1 VNDATQDMTEY
12 GVTAAVDPLAGI
24 WTGLPG
30 ERGPIAAGQSGG
42 WGALGSG
49 VIETSNNRWT
59 GGGEGGRSGMGGGSP
74 GTGRVAEMTSGKTLP
89 YSPGGGG
96 GSGGGGGGGGSG
108 GGSGSGG
115 GGGSGGGSGGSG
127 GGSGGGLHEGFGDPG
142 SHSALQLKSDPET
155 PGGSPLPHVDV
166 PLPSSLWL
174 LIAGLPLIL
183 RTGAL
188 QWSRRSA

>member
-1 VNDATQDMTEY
+1 VNDETQDMTEY

-42 WGALGSG
+42 WGVLGSG
-49 VIETSNNRWT
+49 VIEASHNRWT

-74 GTGRVAEMTSGKTLP
+74 GTGRLAEMTSGKPLP
-89 YSPGGGG
+89 YFPGGGG
-96 GSGGGGGGGGSG
+96 GGSGGGGSG

-115 GGGSGGGSGGSG
+115 G
-127 GGSGGGLHEGFGDPG
+127 LHEGFGDPG
-142 SHSALQLKSDPET
+142 NHSALQPKSDPET
-155 PGGSPLPHVDV
+155 PGSSALPHVDV